1 MTFCKVLRTLIL
13 KLELTYPLTQSLS
26 QRFKWELIDG
36 LTVQINPSSSATK
49 SIKEDE
55 ENEQEDEGKVDEQ
68 RGIVLISKLGDN
80 M

>member
-1 MTFCKVLRTLIL
+1 MRIDRRTDC
-13 KLELTYPLTQSLS
+13 P
-26 QRFKWELIDG
+26 
-36 LTVQINPSSSATK
+36 NPSNAETK
-49 SIKEDE
+49 SIKEEVE